1 VKRWMILLGMIL
13 ILAVIGGAGYLGYR
27 GSQPPSSALQAP
39 PTIAVDRG
47 DVTQTVDAP
56 GQLVG
61 ARDQVLSLSIA
72 GRLAKVNV
80 RPGDRVKAGEVLAQL
95 DDSAL
100 QYALQTAQADLAS
113 AQAKLSKLEEPPSD
127 AAVAAARA
135 QVASAQSAYDA
146 AVAKH
151 AHAPDQL
158 LVARAALDKATAA
171 LQKAQADY
179 DLIAWRDGAA
189 NSPQAATL
197 ASATADYQS
206 ALGTYNLAVVD
217 INDSAVKAAA
227 QTLSQ
232 AQSSLIQLT
241 APPDPKD
248 IAMDQA
254 DVNKAQVAVNEAQ
267 DDLNRSKLVAPFD
280 GVVQDVPAKEGDM
293 VSAGGAL
300 VQLSDPKALEARS
313 TVTEE
318 DYPLM
323 QVGQTVTLYFDSQP
337 DLVVTGKVT
346 EIVPL
351 RDASS
356 TSPVYPIYIA
366 LDNVPDGL
374 APGMTVDGSIQI
386 AKRSNVLRLPR
397 ALVHARADGTA
408 QIQVWANG
416 KTETRT
422 CKTGLRGDHYIEIL
436 SGVSEGEQVVSQ

>member
-1 VKRWMILLGMIL
+1 MKRWFILLAVVL
-13 ILAVIGGAGYLGYR
+13 TLAVIGGAGYLGYR
-27 GSQPPSSALQAP
+27 ASQPSSNAVQAP
-39 PTIAVDRG
+39 PTIGVDRG
-47 DVTQTVDAP
+47 DVTETVDAP

-61 ARDQVLSLSIA
+61 MHDQPLSLSIA
-72 GRLAKVNV
+72 GRLAKMNV
-80 RPGDRVKAGEVLAQL
+80 RPGDHVKAGVVLAQL

-100 QYALQTAQADLAS
+100 KYALQTAQANLES
-113 AQAKLSKLEEPPSD
+113 AQAKLSKLKEPPSA

-135 QVASAQSAYDA
+135 EVASAQSAYDA

-158 LVARAALDKATAA
+158 RVAKAAIDKATAA

-179 DLIAWRDGAA
+179 DMIAWRDDAP

-217 INDSAVKAAA
+217 INDSAVKAGA
-227 QTLSQ
+227 QTLAQ
-232 AQSSLIQLT
+232 AQSSLVQLI
-241 APPDPKD
+241 APPNPKD
-248 IAMDQA
+248 IAIDEA

-267 DDLNRSKLVAPFD
+267 DNLNQSKLVAPFD
-280 GVVQDVPAKEGDM
+280 GVVQDVRAKEGDT
-293 VSAGGAL
+293 VSAGAAL

-318 DYPLM
+318 DYPLT
-323 QVGQTVTLYFDSQP
+323 QVGQAATLYFDSQP
-337 DLVVTGKVT
+337 ALTVNGKVT

-351 RDASS
+351 RDSSS

-374 APGMTVDGSIQI
+374 APGMTVDGSILI
-386 AKRSNVLRLPR
+386 AKRADVLRLPR
-397 ALVHARADGTA
+397 SLVHARADGTA

-422 CKTGLRGDHYIEIL
+422 IKTGLRGDHYIEIL